1 MGSLFL
7 LRPDERALQTGP
19 DAMTVQKA
27 RKKKNGQLVGLRIRK
42 LRKER
47 ALTQSELALRVGIQ
61 QSDLC
66 RMETG
71 EYKVALETL
80 FKILAVFQMNVA
92 EFFEEATPRHP
103 SVDGEIV
110 DLLQRLGDGKKRF
123 ASSDVQDHPARAKPA
138 IAAPE
143 MRVGLRTMGRDQG
156 PDSARRPEGRTD
168 PG

>member
-1 MGSLFL
+1 
-7 LRPDERALQTGP
+7 
-19 DAMTVQKA
+19 MTVQKA
-27 RKKKNGQLVGLRIRK
+27 RRKKNGLLVGLRIRK

-47 ALTQSELALRVGIQ
+47 ALTQSELAVRVGVQ

-92 EFFEEATPRHP
+92 EFFEEATAGHP

-110 DLLQRLGDGKKRF
+110 ELLQRLGEREKGEVREFLMFKIAQRE
-123 ASSDVQDHPARAKPA
+123 QKPA
-138 IAAPE
+138 IASQE
-143 MRVGLRTMGRDQG
+143 MRASGTELMGREPGARFG
-156 PDSARRPEGRTD
+156 PE
-168 PG
+168 

>member
-1 MGSLFL
+1 
-7 LRPDERALQTGP
+7 
-19 DAMTVQKA
+19 MTVQKV
-27 RKKKNGQLVGLRIRK
+27 RKKKNGLLVGLRIRK

-47 ALTQSELALRVGIQ
+47 ALTQSELAQRVGIQ

-110 DLLQRLGDGKKRF
+110 ELLQRLGEREKEEVREFLMFKIAQRE
-123 ASSDVQDHPARAKPA
+123 QKPA
-138 IAAPE
+138 LAASE
-143 MRVGLRTMGRDQG
+143 MRASAAETMGRDPGARFG
-156 PDSARRPEGRTD
+156 PE
-168 PG
+168 

>member
-1 MGSLFL
+1 
-7 LRPDERALQTGP
+7 
-19 DAMTVQKA
+19 MTVQKA
-27 RKKKNGQLVGLRIRK
+27 RKKKNGLLVGLRIRK

-47 ALTQSELALRVGIQ
+47 ALTQSELATRVGIQ

-110 DLLQRLGDGKKRF
+110 DLLQRLGDREKEEVREFLMFKIAQRE
-123 ASSDVQDHPARAKPA
+123 QKPA
-138 IAAPE
+138 IAAQE
-143 MRVGLRTMGRDQG
+143 MRAAAAETMGRDPGARFG
-156 PDSARRPEGRTD
+156 PE
-168 PG
+168 

>member
-1 MGSLFL
+1 
-7 LRPDERALQTGP
+7 
-19 DAMTVQKA
+19 MTVQKA
-27 RKKKNGQLVGLRIRK
+27 RKKKNGLLVGLRIRQ

-47 ALTQSELALRVGIQ
+47 ALTQSELAMRVGIQ

-110 DLLQRLGDGKKRF
+110 ELLQRLGEREKEEVREFLLFKIAQRE
-123 ASSDVQDHPARAKPA
+123 QKPA
-138 IAAPE
+138 LPAAE
-143 MRVGLRTMGRDQG
+143 MRASAGEAMGREPGARFG
-156 PDSARRPEGRTD
+156 PE
-168 PG
+168 